1 MKFKL
6 TDKIWAMS
14 KFFIYIA
21 SIQCVFATVALAN
34 AGKAQ
39 SLEEVR
45 VSSNWKQVSLQRA
58 FADIQMQTDFFFTY
72 DYKLI
77 ESIAVSNANKNVALS
92 DLLMYISGKTGLAFS
107 IFENTIFV
115 NKDTFQQDLPKSE
128 LMIEIPPLD
137 ARGKLQLETE
147 GQVIYKVSLPE
158 EIIRGKVIGQ
168 DKTPLV
174 GATVVAKGTN
184 LGAVTDENG
193 EFSLT
198 MPDNENT
205 TLVVSYVGYA
215 TRDILV
221 NGQSYLEIVL
231 TVASTEIEQVVVKG
245 VRKSLA
251 NALEIKNESVNVVDA
266 IVAEDIAKFPH
277 TNVSE
282 ALQRISG
289 VQIRRDYNGGVGNEI
304 SVRGLSPEYTQVT
317 INGVPATTNADDRTF
332 NFNILP
338 AELFRKA
345 EVIKS
350 PTADIDEGGLA
361 GTVNLETLKPFDVNR
376 RFLTASVE
384 GQYNTIGDKTT
395 PRASLILGNTWNN
408 KFGILVGA
416 AYDNFYRSAESYDA
430 VRWTKRS
437 FDVNG
442 DKVNDYVNVWFM
454 DLPRYIIELQDVE
467 RLSLNSSIQYRV
479 NDQFSLTL
487 DGLFVNFNQT
497 TERYT
502 PIWFFNSAKNL
513 QSMVVNDNIVEF
525 ADFGAVELKS
535 ENQRQPNETNYFQ
548 AGLTGNWNLQNWNV
562 SANVSMVNNQRDSE
576 RFTYFSKVT
585 NQASY
590 DIREDFRYWNLQT
603 PVNIADPNAYTMDEA
618 RRNLWNNED
627 SEYTGRFDVERKFNG
642 WLSGIRFGARYRDRT
657 KERSAFFNRIRNINE
672 PFAPVAMV
680 IDGFLDNVDEANAP
694 TSFAVH
700 DWDKAFAKYGSTI
713 DLSTFEER
721 QNYYNI
727 NEAVASGY
735 LLAKINTKLGGMSFD
750 ANFGVRVANTEV
762 TSKGEELDNE
772 TKTFSSREVTTNYT
786 DLLPNFNARLKILDQ
801 LNFRAG
807 FARVLTRP
815 ALSDLAAYRVVD
827 DVKKTISA
835 KNPELD
841 PFRANQFDLA
851 LEWYPNKESLLSAGF
866 FHKNIE
872 SFITTESR
880 SIDYNG
886 DTYTLTQPVN
896 GDAAT
901 ITGFEINFQ
910 TPFTFLPS
918 PFDGFGTV
926 LNYTFAESTFE
937 ETLNNGEINEY
948 GLPNHSKHSYN
959 IIGYYE
965 KYGFRVSLAHNFRS
979 NFLREKP
986 NPTDGLKYRDDYGQ
1000 TDLSASYD
1008 ITKHL
1013 GVSFNIINLFND
1025 TWYEYIFQERL
1036 MDGYFTLGRTFQLG
1050 LRASF

>member
-1 MKFKL
+1 MACL
-6 TDKIWAMS
+6 QS
-14 KFFIYIA
+14 
-21 SIQCVFATVALAN
+21 VFATMALAESSY
-34 AGKAQ
+34 AQ
-39 SLEEVR
+39 ALEDVYVSSDWKNVRLEEAF
-45 VSSNWKQVSLQRA
+45 VS
-58 FADIQMQTDFFFTY
+58 IQNQTDFFFTY
-72 DYKLI
+72 DRKLVKEI
-77 ESIAVSNANKNVALS
+77 FISNVNNNIALV
-92 DLLMYISGKTGLAFS
+92 DLLRYISSQTNLQFS
-107 IFENTIFV
+107 IF
-115 NKDTFQQDLPKSE
+115 KDIVYVLREKD
-128 LMIEIPPLD
+128 
-137 ARGKLQLETE
+137 ETE
-147 GQVIYKVSLPE
+147 QPTVKTFIRIPEKAVLEELTSKPDFKVIYQVRGLNKVDDK
-158 EIIRGKVIGQ
+158 IVKGKVAAANGE
-168 DKTPLV
+168 PLV
-174 GATVVAKGTN
+174 GATVVVKETGQGT
-184 LGAVTDENG
+184 VTDNDG
-193 EFSLT
+193 NFAIAV
-198 MPDNENT
+198 PDNQVA
-205 TLVVSYVGYA
+205 TLMISYIGYQQ
-215 TRDILV
+215 REIPI
-221 NGQSYLEIVL
+221 NGQSQIDVTLAI
-231 TVASTEIEQVVVKG
+231 ASTELEQVVVKG

-332 NFNILP
+332 NFNVLP

-361 GTVNLETLKPFDVNR
+361 GTVNLETLKPFDLNR

-384 GQYNTIGDKTT
+384 GQYNNVGDQLT
-395 PRASLILGNTWNN
+395 PRASLVLGNTWNN
-408 KFGILVGA
+408 KFGILIGA
-416 AYDNFYRSAESYDA
+416 AYDQFYRSSESFDA

-442 DKVNDYVNVWFM
+442 DKVNDYTNVWFM
-454 DLPRYIIELQDVE
+454 DLPRYIIEAQDVE
-467 RLSLNSSIQYRV
+467 RTSLNASVQYRPT
-479 NDQFSLTL
+479 DRLTLTL
-487 DGLFVNFNQT
+487 DGLFVNFDQT
-497 TERYT
+497 TTRYT

-513 QSMVVNDNIVEF
+513 RALVVNDNIVEY

-535 ENQRQPNETNYFQ
+535 ENQQQANESQYFQ
-548 AGLTGNWNLQNWNV
+548 TGLTANWNLQNWNI
-562 SANVSMVNNQRDSE
+562 SANLAMVSNKRDSE

-627 SEYTGRFDVERKFNG
+627 SEYTGRLDVERKFKG

-680 IDGFLDNVDEANAP
+680 VDGFLDNVDEANAP
-694 TSFAVH
+694 ASFAVH
-700 DWDKAFAKYGSTI
+700 DWDKAFTKYGSTI
-713 DLSTFEER
+713 DLSNFEER

-735 LLAKINTKLGGMSFD
+735 LLAKINTKLVGMPFD
-750 ANFGVRVANTEV
+750 ANFGVRVANTAV
-762 TSKGEELDNE
+762 TSTGEELDNE
-772 TKTFSSREVTTNYT
+772 TKTFSSREVTSNYT
-786 DLLPNFNARLKILDQ
+786 DFLPNFNARLKLFNE
-801 LNFRAG
+801 LHFRAG

-827 DVKKTISA
+827 DVNKTISA

-851 LEWYPNKESLLSAGF
+851 LEWYPNKESLLSASF
-866 FHKNIE
+866 FHKDIE

-880 SIDYNG
+880 SIPFNG
-886 DTYTLTQPVN
+886 DTYVLTQPVN
-896 GDAAT
+896 GNAAT

-937 ETLNNGEINEY
+937 EELNNGEINKY

-959 IIGYYE
+959 LIGYYE
-965 KYGFRVSLAHNFRS
+965 KYGFRLTLAHNFRS

-986 NPTDGLKYRDDYGQ
+986 NPTDGLKYRDDFGQ
-1000 TDLSASYD
+1000 TDLSAGYD
-1008 ITKHL
+1008 ITKNI
-1013 GVSFNIINLFND
+1013 GVTFNIINLFNN

-1036 MDGYFTLGRTFQLG
+1036 MDGYFTSGRTFQFG